1 MLAQICLDI
10 RDYAEAET
18 WAGNAIG
25 LKTNLADAYIVL
37 ASSLGHQGR
46 LSEAAAA
53 HAEYSRLRE
62 DRGARPH
69 ILAAVQ
75 IDQDHFLD
83 GLRKAGLVE

>member
-1 MLAQICLDI
+1 MLATICLDV
-10 RDYAEAET
+10 RDYAEAEK

-25 LKTNLADAYIVL
+25 LKTDMADAYMVL

-46 LSEAAAA
+46 FTEAAAA

-69 ILAAVQ
+69 LRIVEQ
-75 IDQDHFLD
+75 IDPEHFQD